1 MLLYAVQLL
10 PTIELMLNGGM
21 RRIQETE
28 PKMNLRHTV
37 LGIPFLVTFM
47 FPGLAGS
54 TESYSLSK
62 AFGAGIGDFTG
73 DIGIV
78 PFMLFVVGALVVRER
93 PVRWLLLTSG
103 GVLVII
109 FFTPLLRFVYH
120 RFFVVV
126 VFSECVVAAYGM
138 DALLE
143 MPAASSRAVRR
154 TMIGMLVIGVMVT
167 IGLLAVHWI
176 VAANWNRLLE
186 AGQRYILSHEG
197 EATFSIRPWELDR
210 VELFL
215 RHYRIT
221 NVVFWLPLTLLA
233 VVVAGWQAYVRG
245 WLSRNAFVAALLL
258 STVTDLT
265 VLGRNV
271 VPQIDLRQFP
281 LYPPLEA
288 IKTVQADHGLFRVEQ
303 WEPGNTLFF
312 AENVLFAYGLSTIR
326 NEDSMSPENGV
337 SLPYRTDGRWT
348 ALADLLNIKYVLV
361 PDAVTLPK
369 DRFSFVQESQGV
381 RLYRNDRCLPRL
393 QFVPGWKAV
402 RSHEGVLAAMS
413 ASTFDPHQM
422 VFIETGSP
430 PPFRGQPVEPSLSTA
445 AATVQLEQYAPRR
458 VRAHVQSSQ
467 PGMVLLAD
475 TFYPGWYATVDGA
488 PTPIYRADYVMRAV
502 FVTAGDHEI
511 EFRYVPLS
519 FRLGATISSVT
530 LAGLALVGLWLRMR
544 RRIVP
549 GLA

>member
-1 MLLYAVQLL
+1 M
-10 PTIELMLNGGM
+10 
-21 RRIQETE
+21 
-28 PKMNLRHTV
+28 
-37 LGIPFLVTFM
+37 
-47 FPGLAGS
+47 
-54 TESYSLSK
+54 
-62 AFGAGIGDFTG
+62 
-73 DIGIV
+73 
-78 PFMLFVVGALVVRER
+78 
-93 PVRWLLLTSG
+93 
-103 GVLVII
+103 
-109 FFTPLLRFVYH
+109 
-120 RFFVVV
+120 
-126 VFSECVVAAYGM
+126 
-138 DALLE
+138 
-143 MPAASSRAVRR
+143 
-154 TMIGMLVIGVMVT
+154 
-167 IGLLAVHWI
+167 
-176 VAANWNRLLE
+176 
-186 AGQRYILSHEG
+186 SHEG

-413 ASTFDPHQM
+413 A
-422 VFIETGSP
+422 
-430 PPFRGQPVEPSLSTA
+430 
-445 AATVQLEQYAPRR
+445 
-458 VRAHVQSSQ
+458 
-467 PGMVLLAD
+467 
-475 TFYPGWYATVDGA
+475 
-488 PTPIYRADYVMRAV
+488 
-502 FVTAGDHEI
+502 
-511 EFRYVPLS
+511 
-519 FRLGATISSVT
+519 
-530 LAGLALVGLWLRMR
+530 
-544 RRIVP
+544 
-549 GLA
+549 